1 MRRRHAVTLLLLS
14 LGCFALLGVNSEMSI
29 PMVHAFSKV
38 FAYDA
43 TATPTRRTV
52 FYVITFL
59 FAIPSAFIS
68 RRLGLRATMLI
79 GLCMFAGG
87 ALSSLPATQISSM
100 TPFLVGLAFM
110 SAGLAL
116 TESSALAV
124 TINMGKRR
132 SSLTRL
138 FIGKLFE
145 TLGYTTGYVM
155 MAYFVDLRLFDNG
168 AVEQSQMDSLYYE
181 AAMRTDLMTVAVPYI
196 WIGAAACIMAVI
208 AALQEIN
215 DMTPDRPHIHK
226 LSEINRGLLSDKTY
240 LRGTLTMAAYLMIV
254 SIIWYGIYCQ
264 SYEDLTEARPNASA
278 LEAATYTRQMIMTT
292 LTIFIAGRIVGIF
305 VSRSKRHQPHAIL
318 IGASIGAFVL
328 SVASAVA
335 PGEISTWLL
344 IISTFFLAFIH
355 PTIIELSTSHMD
367 RETVVM
373 ATPGIVMGTIGGLAG
388 WLINFNIDDSNTRT
402 LFIAVAVGGIAMY
415 GGWHCLTTK
424 QILTTRQAS
433 EPKAQTTGDDA

>member
-1 MRRRHAVTLLLLS
+1 MRRRHAVTLLLLA
-14 LGCFALLGVNSEMSI
+14 LGCFALLGINSEMGI
-29 PMVHAFSKV
+29 PMVRAFSKV

-43 TATPTRRTV
+43 TTTPTRRTIY
-52 FYVITFL
+52 YVITFL
-59 FAIPSAFIS
+59 FAIPSAFVS

-79 GLCMFAGG
+79 GLCLFAGG
-87 ALSSLPATQISSM
+87 ALSSLPATQLSSM
-100 TPFLVGLAFM
+100 TPFLIGLAFM

-124 TINMGKRR
+124 TINMGKRK

-145 TLGYTTGYVM
+145 TLGYTTGYVL

-168 AVEQSQMDSLYYE
+168 TLEQSQMDSLYYE

-196 WIGAAACIMAVI
+196 WVGAAACVMAVI

-226 LSEINRGLLSDKTY
+226 LSEINHNLLSDKKF
-240 LRGTLTMAAYLMIV
+240 LRGTLSMAAYLMII
-254 SIIWYGIYCQ
+254 SIIWYGIYTQ
-264 SYEDLTEARPNASA
+264 SHNDIMDAKPNASA
-278 LEAATYTRQMIMTT
+278 LEAATYTRQMVMTT
-292 LTIFIAGRIVGIF
+292 LIIFIAGRIVGIF
-305 VSRSKRHQPHAIL
+305 VSRGKRRQPQAIL
-318 IGASIGAFVL
+318 IGASLGAFVL

-355 PTIIELSTSHMD
+355 PAIIELSTSHMD

-388 WLINFNIDDSNTRT
+388 WLVNFSIDDSNTRT

-415 GGWHCLTTK
+415 GGWHYLTTK
-424 QILTTRQAS
+424 QIETTRQTS

>member
-1 MRRRHAVTLLLLS
+1 MKRRHAVTLMLLA
-14 LGCFALLGVNSEMSI
+14 LGCFALLGINSEMGI
-29 PMVHAFSKV
+29 PMIRAFSKV

-43 TATPTRRTV
+43 TTTPTRRTIY
-52 FYVITFL
+52 YVITFL
-59 FAIPSAFIS
+59 FAIPSALVS

-79 GLCMFAGG
+79 GLCLFAGG
-87 ALSSLPATQISSM
+87 ALSSLPAKQMSSM
-100 TPFLVGLAFM
+100 TPFLIGLAFM

-124 TINMGKRR
+124 TINMGKRK

-168 AVEQSQMDSLYYE
+168 TLEQSQMDSLYYE
-181 AAMRTDLMTVAVPYI
+181 AAMRTDIMTVAVPYI
-196 WIGAAACIMAVI
+196 WVGAAACVMAVI

-226 LSEINRGLLSDKTY
+226 LSEINHRLLSDKKF
-240 LRGTLTMAAYLMIV
+240 LRGTLSMAAYLMII
-254 SIIWYGIYCQ
+254 SIIWYGISTQ
-264 SYEDLTEARPNASA
+264 SHDDIMEATPNASA
-278 LEAATYTRQMIMTT
+278 LEAATYTRQMVMTT
-292 LTIFIAGRIVGIF
+292 LLVFIAGRIVGIF
-305 VSRSKRHQPHAIL
+305 ISRSKRCQPQVIL
-318 IGASIGAFVL
+318 LGASLGVFVL

-355 PTIIELSTSHMD
+355 PVIIELSTSHMD
-367 RETVVM
+367 RETVII

-388 WLINFNIDDSNTRT
+388 WLVNFSIDDSNTRT

-415 GGWHCLTTK
+415 GGWHYLTTK
-424 QILTTRQAS
+424 EIVTTRQTS
-433 EPKAQTTGDDA
+433 EPKAQTSGDDA

>member
-1 MRRRHAVTLLLLS
+1 MKRRHAVTLLLLA
-14 LGCFALLGVNSEMSI
+14 LGCFALLGVDSEMSI

-43 TATPTRRTV
+43 TGTPTRRTIY
-52 FYVITFL
+52 YVITFL
-59 FAIPSAFIS
+59 FAIPSALVS

-79 GLCMFAGG
+79 GLCLFAGG

-100 TPFLVGLAFM
+100 TPFLIGMAFM

-124 TINMGKRR
+124 TINMGRR
-132 SSLTRL
+132 RNSLTRL
-138 FIGKLFE
+138 FIGKLVE
-145 TLGYTTGYVM
+145 TLGYTAGYVM

-168 AVEQSQMDSLYYE
+168 TVERSQMDSLYYD
-181 AAMRTDLMTVAVPYI
+181 AAMRTDLMTIAVPYL
-196 WIGAAACIMAVI
+196 WIGAAACVMAVI

-215 DMTPDRPHIHK
+215 DMTPDRPHVHK
-226 LSEINRGLLSDKTY
+226 LSDINKNLLSDKIF
-240 LRGTLTMAAYLMIV
+240 LRGLLTMAAYLMIT
-254 SIIWYGIYCQ
+254 SIIWYGIYSK
-264 SYEDLTEARPNASA
+264 SYDDILEAKPNSSA
-278 LEAATYTRQMIMTT
+278 IEAATYTRYMVMAT
-292 LTIFIAGRIVGIF
+292 LITFIAGRIVGIF
-305 VSRSKRHQPHAIL
+305 VSRRNKRQPHAIL
-318 IGASIGAFVL
+318 VGASLGVFVL

-344 IISTFFLAFIH
+344 IISTFFLAFLH
-355 PTIIELSTSHMD
+355 PVIIELSTSHMD

-373 ATPGIVMGTIGGLAG
+373 ATPGIVMGTIGGLVG

-402 LFIAVAVGGIAMY
+402 LFIAVAVGGIAIY
-415 GGWHCLTTK
+415 GGWHNLTTK

-433 EPKAQTTGDDA
+433 DKM